1 MSEKAPISLGLQK
14 AFDKYSK
21 FGKTQAQLTDHHG
34 LRIGSAGIQKMMKDC
49 SLIDTK
55 YTSQLLDNDIA
66 RVLGKLT
73 IGSNETK
80 SIHYPKGTK
89 TFEIKGFKALID
101 RIAESK
107 GVTHDEILAKINANE
122 GPSLNHV
129 TETTNKEIT
138 DRMTDTTHY
147 TGTHKERFDEEG
159 YGKGKEGR
167 SDDIEATG
175 YVQGFKG
182 TNQSSSLTKK

>member
-1 MSEKAPISLGLQK
+1 MSTKSSVSSGLQK

-21 FGKTQAQLTDHHG
+21 FGKTQAQLADHNG

-73 IGSNETK
+73 INSNA
-80 SIHYPKGTK
+80 IGYPKGTYVKIRMLFFSILCFLYRK
-89 TFEIKGFKALID
+89 TFEIKGFKSLID

-107 GVTHDEILAKINANE
+107 CVNHDEILAKINANE

-129 TETTNKEIT
+129 TETTNKGIT

-147 TGTHKERFDEEG
+147 T
-159 YGKGKEGR
+159 
-167 SDDIEATG
+167 
-175 YVQGFKG
+175 
-182 TNQSSSLTKK
+182 

>member
-1 MSEKAPISLGLQK
+1 MASKSSVSSGLRQ

-21 FGKTQAQLTDHHG
+21 FGKSHAQLTDHSE

-49 SLIDTK
+49 SLINSK

-73 IGSNETK
+73 TGTPEAGCP
-80 SIHYPKGTK
+80 HYPKGTK
-89 TFEIKGFKALID
+89 TFEIKGFKLLID

-107 GVTHDEILAKINANE
+107 GVSADEILAKINENE
-122 GPSLNHV
+122 GPSLTKV
-129 TETTNKEIT
+129 TEIANKDIT
-138 DRMTDTTHY
+138 DRMTDTSQY

-159 YGKGKEGR
+159 HGKGKEGR
-167 SDDIEATG
+167 SDDVDKTG

-182 TNQSSSLTKK
+182 DNQSR

>member
-1 MSEKAPISLGLQK
+1 MSSKSSVSLGLQK
-14 AFDKYSK
+14 AFDRYSK
-21 FGKTQAQLTDHHG
+21 FGKTQAQLADHNG

-73 IGSNETK
+73 IKSNESTTV
-80 SIHYPKGTK
+80 HYPKGIK
-89 TFEIKGFKALID
+89 TFEIKGFKVLID

-107 GVTHDEILAKINANE
+107 SVNHEEILAKINANE

-129 TETTNKEIT
+129 TEVTNKDIT
-138 DRMTDTTHY
+138 DRMTDTTQY

-159 YGKGKEGR
+159 HGKGKEGR
-167 SDDIEATG
+167 SDDIISTG
-175 YVQGFKG
+175 YVQGFKV
-182 TNQSSSLTKK
+182 NNDQISSIKK